1 MGFRDYDTRLAAYC
15 VIVEERAGAS
25 HVLLSMLRE
34 GNSRWGRMWTLPGGG
49 VEYDE
54 GFEAAAIREVREETG
69 YDARLTAM
77 LGARTFVPRTMTGSR
92 DPRPLKCAAVLF
104 EAEVTGGTLGTLE
117 VDGSTEFAAW
127 VPLAD
132 VLPPETG
139 DLTDHTSE
147 GPYHSRDGVPV
158 MSTTGY
164 ALRLWAG
171 RR

>member
-1 MGFRDYDTRLAAYC
+1 MDFLDYDTRLAAYA
-15 VIVEERAGAS
+15 VIGDDQGRILLTWWNGEGTPERAGWS
-25 HVLLSMLRE
+25 
-34 GNSRWGRMWTLPGGG
+34 LPGGG
-49 VEYDE
+49 VDYEE
-54 GFEAAAIREVREETG
+54 SLTEAVVREVREETG
-69 YDARLTAM
+69 YDARLTSM
-77 LGARTFVPRTMTGSR
+77 LGARTFVPRTRAGSR
-92 DPRPLKCAAVLF
+92 DPRPFKSAAVLF

-127 VPLAD
+127 LPLAD
-132 VLPPETG
+132 VLPPDAG

-147 GPYHSRDGVPV
+147 GPYRARDGVPV